1 MRCEETMPDQMRL
14 DGNAAAGQLSELFAR
29 DVTTAMATCAGCHT
43 TAPLGALAEY
53 GQNMGVVL
61 RCARCDTVILRLV
74 RTPHA
79 IHLDATGMSM
89 MVLPVS

>member
-1 MRCEETMPDQMRL
+1 MTSQVRL

-53 GQNMGVVL
+53 GQTMGVVL
-61 RCARCDTVILRLV
+61 RCGRCDTVMLRMV
-74 RTPHA
+74 RTPRA
-79 IHLDATGMSM
+79 IHVDATGITV
-89 MVLPVS
+89 MVVPVS

>member
-1 MRCEETMPDQMRL
+1 MPDQMRL

-29 DVTTAMATCAGCHT
+29 DVTTALATCAGCHT

-61 RCARCDTVILRLV
+61 RCGRCDTVMLRLV

-79 IHLDATGMSM
+79 IHVDATGITV
-89 MVLPVS
+89 MVVPVS

>member
-1 MRCEETMPDQMRL
+1 MPNQMRL

-29 DVTTAMATCAGCHT
+29 DMTTALATCAGCHT

-61 RCARCDTVILRLV
+61 RCGRCDTVMLRLV
-74 RTPHA
+74 RTPRA
-79 IHLDATGMSM
+79 LHLDATGITV
-89 MVLPVS
+89 MVVPVS

>member
-1 MRCEETMPDQMRL
+1 MPDQMRL

-29 DVTTAMATCAGCHT
+29 DVTTALATCAGCHT
-43 TAPLGALAEY
+43 TGPLGGLAEY

-61 RCARCDTVILRLV
+61 RCGRCDTVMLRLV

-79 IHLDATGMSM
+79 LHVDTTVITV
-89 MVLPVS
+89 MVVPVS

>member
-1 MRCEETMPDQMRL
+1 MLDQMRL

-29 DVTTAMATCAGCHT
+29 DVTTALATCSRCHT

-61 RCARCDTVILRLV
+61 RCGRCDTVMLRLV
-74 RTPHA
+74 RTPRA
-79 IHLDATGMSM
+79 IHVDATGITV
-89 MVLPVS
+89 MVVPVS

>member
-1 MRCEETMPDQMRL
+1 MPDQMRL

-43 TAPLGALAEY
+43 TTALGALAEY

-61 RCARCDTVILRLV
+61 RCGRCDTVMLRLV
-74 RTPHA
+74 RTPHS
-79 IHLDATGMSM
+79 IHLDATGIGV
-89 MVLPVS
+89 MVVPVS